1 MAKESI
7 ASIQARID
15 KLGEVVKTQ
24 AKELTKLRAEVHVIR
39 LHYGDEVI
47 EELLPWQNG

>member
-15 KLGEVVKTQ
+15 KLAIVVQTQ
-24 AKELTKLRAEVHVIR
+24 AQEITKLRAEVQLVR
-39 LHYGDEVI
+39 KHYGDDVI
-47 EELLPWQNG
+47 DGLLPWQNG